1 MRVAASSSAPAAG
14 SFVAPVSTRRARD
27 RYANAARDRR
37 RPGRGSDA
45 SFTPSD
51 CDRRAREATRCRAI
65 AEPPGSAEDSVSAR
79 VSTTTMRVE
88 QPSKTRTRGDV
99 DDRGAKEA
107 KTRSSARASSSSS
120 SFGCGD
126 GETPVTDAQ
135 RRASAR
141 SAMPL
146 RYDPTESA
154 KRFTR
159 DPARVAARAA
169 EITATL
175 SSFAAS
181 VAMDYQR
188 GQVEENSRV
197 RAGEL
202 REKLTR
208 LGPAFVKVGQA
219 LSTRPD
225 LLPTQYLEELS
236 SLQDA
241 LPTFQDADAFALV
254 EKELGRPLESMFE
267 RITPEPVAAASL
279 GQVYKAV
286 TKEGRD
292 VALKVQRPSIEAG
305 LDLDFF
311 LIRSGATV
319 IDKIVTSLNTSI
331 VDLVDE
337 FATRVFLELDYVQE
351 GRNAERF
358 ARLYG
363 DRPDIVVPGIEWE
376 YTSPRVITMEWIQGT
391 KLSDQESLKAQGL
404 DVLALVDSGIQCSL
418 RQLLEFGYFHADP
431 HPGNLLA
438 TPDGKLAFL
447 DFGMM
452 SEMPE
457 SARYAII
464 DHVVHLVNR
473 DYVAM
478 ANDYYALEFLDRSV
492 DVTPIVPALEE
503 FFDDVLDATVEE
515 LNFKTITDGL
525 GAVLYKYPFNVPGYY
540 ALILRSLTVLEGL
553 ALTTDPKFKV
563 LAKAYPY
570 MARRLLTDPRPQ
582 LRDSFAE
589 LLFKDGS
596 FRWNRL
602 ENLLREGR
610 KSDDYDAAAV
620 VPPLIELAIGADKP
634 GEAKNNL
641 RPLIEAETVK
651 VLEAILLGS
660 AMDSAKSDALAPIVN
675 ALPEQLKALPPLT
688 MGSASQEAKL
698 LKKREEVL
706 RIVELYSSSKGFDPQ
721 ALRPF
726 TDAFQQPS
734 ASVFVQHVAAGLAE
748 RIAAR
753 VVNVFL
759 LSQEASAAV
768 KQPTPSSK
776 STNPGSN
783 ESEPNDSAS
792 ASAASAR

>member
-1 MRVAASSSAPAAG
+1 MRVTASSTPA
-14 SFVAPVSTRRARD
+14 SFVAPVSTRRAND
-27 RYANAARDRR
+27 RRANVAPCDRR
-37 RPGRGSDA
+37 RRRLPAGG
-45 SFTPSD
+45 FGTYTPTND
-51 CDRRAREATRCRAI
+51 DERRATTCRAI
-65 AEPPGSAEDSVSAR
+65 AEPPRSSAGSGPPDATVR
-79 VSTTTMRVE
+79 STATSTER
-88 QPSKTRTRGDV
+88 QTRTKTKGRDV
-99 DDRGAKEA
+99 DDGAKEA
-107 KTRSSARASSSSS
+107 KTRSSARASSSSA

-141 SAMPL
+141 SAVPL
-146 RYDPTESA
+146 RYEPTESA
-154 KRFTR
+154 KRFSR

-241 LPTFQDADAFALV
+241 LPTFEDAAAFALV
-254 EKELGRPLESMFE
+254 EKELGRSLDSMFE
-267 RITPEPVAAASL
+267 RISPEPIAAASL

-311 LIRSGATV
+311 LIRTGATV

-391 KLSDQESLKAQGL
+391 KLSDQESLNAQGL

-492 DVTPIVPALEE
+492 DVSPIVPALEE

-734 ASVFVQHVAAGLAE
+734 ASVFVQHVATGLAE

-759 LSQEASAAV
+759 LNQEANATATQSSTTKSKPDDSAA
-768 KQPTPSSK
+768 
-776 STNPGSN
+776 
-783 ESEPNDSAS
+783 